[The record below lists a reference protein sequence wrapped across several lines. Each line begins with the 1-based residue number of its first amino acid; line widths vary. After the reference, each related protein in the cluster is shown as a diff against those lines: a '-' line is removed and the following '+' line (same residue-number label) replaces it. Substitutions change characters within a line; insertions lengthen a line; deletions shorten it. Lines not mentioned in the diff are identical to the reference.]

1 VASSLPI
8 SEIARGRLF
17 SFLPAR
23 DPAEDSPV
31 AKDSLTITDN
41 RTGKTY
47 ELPITEG
54 TIKAPDLRN
63 IKLDAEDF
71 GLMTYDPAFLNTACL
86 PQRHHLHRRRPR
98 HPEISRLSHRAD
110 RREGK
115 LFGSRLSAL

>member
-1 VASSLPI
+1 M
-8 SEIARGRLF
+8 
-17 SFLPAR
+17 
-23 DPAEDSPV
+23 

-63 IKLDAEDF
+63 IKVDAEDF

-98 HPEISRLSHRAD
+98 DPEISRLSHRAD
-110 RREGK
+110 RGESQ
-115 LFGSRLSAL
+115 LSRGGLLAL